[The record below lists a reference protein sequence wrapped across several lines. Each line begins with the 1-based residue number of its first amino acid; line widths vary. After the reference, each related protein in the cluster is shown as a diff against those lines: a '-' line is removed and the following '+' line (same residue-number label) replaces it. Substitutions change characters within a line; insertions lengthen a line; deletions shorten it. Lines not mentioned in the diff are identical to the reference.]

1 MICCPSKIICTLC
14 GAPPQR
20 ENPLKRDLVAWLS
33 TTESTPANRARAD
46 NVTGAVSADEFLEIK
61 SVSIWQDVKSL
72 IWVNAAR
79 KPRFVLIP
87 AISIAAKL

>member
-1 MICCPSKIICTLC
+1 MIRCPSKIICTLC

-33 TTESTPANRARAD
+33 TTETTPANRARGV
-46 NVTGAVSADEFLEIK
+46 NLTGAVSADEFLEIK
-61 SVSIWQDVKSL
+61 SVSIRQDVKSL